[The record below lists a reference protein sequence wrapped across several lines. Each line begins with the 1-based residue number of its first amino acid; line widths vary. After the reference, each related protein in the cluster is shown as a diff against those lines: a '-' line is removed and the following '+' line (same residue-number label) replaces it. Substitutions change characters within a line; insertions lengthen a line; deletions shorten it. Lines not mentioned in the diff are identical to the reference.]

1 MTGVSAIK
9 QWNTAEMYDRF
20 GASAREKG
28 MAGVGAEPPT
38 DQPLLRLLLGRAGV
52 LRSDLLGSIPVGA

>member
-1 MTGVSAIK
+1 
-9 QWNTAEMYDRF
+9 MYDRF